1 MEHIA
6 AAPDTDNF
14 AISDFVFFPATEANV
29 AAAGVVFVLVYV
41 VIILVSIDAPH
52 YSALIIWRHRLATI
66 LGCFLVIPTGS
77 FHDKRTEVVV

>member
-29 AAAGVVFVLVYV
+29 AAASMKESNFTQKCRTVVY
-41 VIILVSIDAPH
+41 
-52 YSALIIWRHRLATI
+52 
-66 LGCFLVIPTGS
+66 
-77 FHDKRTEVVV
+77 